1 MEYVNLIFMKKGELT
16 LGYIFRFWFPIAL
29 TWLMMAFEGPYTT
42 AVIARLS
49 DAKYNLAA
57 YGIAFSFAL
66 IVEAPIIML
75 MTASTALVKN
85 KQSYKKLR
93 NFTFA
98 LNFLITVI
106 MGLILIPS
114 VFDFFTLRLMG
125 LEEKLAHL
133 VYHATFLLIPW
144 PAAIGFRRF
153 YQGILI
159 ANKKT
164 KLIAYGT
171 VMRIT
176 TVVIVSLLLVAFT
189 NLKGCYIGAIALSF
203 AVVFEAV
210 VIYIMTF
217 PVIKYK
223 VLKSD
228 SNFRLDYGY
237 LISFYIPLALTSFI
251 SLGVQPIVTFFVA
264 KSRLALDSLAVLPV
278 VTSFIF
284 IFRSMGLS
292 FQEVGVALMKYD
304 NENFSVL
311 KTFVFVLSVVVSFIL
326 AAIMLTPARYFW
338 FIKVAGLSHDLVPLA
353 VQTASILILLPALS
367 ILISWQRSVL
377 VNAALTKH
385 ITYGTVVEFVSI
397 VVLMI
402 IFLKMNL
409 IGAHAAA
416 ISFVLARIAANIYL
430 HRIYKKGI
438 RNLVLLQG

>member
-1 MEYVNLIFMKKGELT
+1 MKKGELT

-49 DAKYNLAA
+49 NAKYNLAA

-85 KQSYKKLR
+85 SQSYKILR
-93 NFTFA
+93 NFTFI
-98 LNFLITVI
+98 LNLLITAI
-106 MGLILIPS
+106 MGIILIPYI
-114 VFDFFTLRLMG
+114 FDFITLSLMG
-125 LEEKLAHL
+125 LEKKLAFL
-133 VYHATFLLIPW
+133 VYHATFFLIPW

-189 NLKGCYIGAIALSF
+189 DLEGCYIGAIALSF
-203 AVVFEAV
+203 AVVFEAI
-210 VIYIMTF
+210 VIYLMTL
-217 PVIKYK
+217 PVIKHR
-223 VLKSD
+223 VLKSE
-228 SNFRLDYGY
+228 SGFRLDYNY
-237 LISFYIPLALTSFI
+237 LILFYIPLALTSFI
-251 SLGVQPIVTFFVA
+251 SLGVQPVITFFVA
-264 KSRLALDSLAVLPV
+264 RSRLALDSLAVLPV

-304 NENFSVL
+304 NENFTVL
-311 KTFVFVLSVVVSFIL
+311 KTFVFMLSVIVSFTL
-326 AAIMLTPARYFW
+326 AAIMLTPLRYVW
-338 FIKVAGLSHDLVPLA
+338 FIKVAGLSYDLVPLA
-353 VQTASILILLPALS
+353 VQTASILIFLPALS

-377 VNAALTKH
+377 VNASLTKY
-385 ITYGTVVEFVSI
+385 ITYGTVIEFISI
-397 VVLMI
+397 VVLMVV
-402 IFLKMNL
+402 FVKMDL

-416 ISFVLARIAANIYL
+416 LSFILGRMMANIYL
-430 HRIYKKGI
+430 HQIYKRGI
-438 RNLVLLQG
+438 RNLVLLKG

>member
-1 MEYVNLIFMKKGELT
+1 MKKGELT
-16 LGYIFRFWFPIAL
+16 LGYIFKFWFPIAL

-42 AVIARLS
+42 AVIARLE

-85 KQSYKKLR
+85 NQSYKKLR
-93 NFTFA
+93 NFTII
-98 LNFLITVI
+98 LNFIITLI
-106 MGLILIPS
+106 MLLILIPA
-114 VFDFFTLRLMG
+114 VFDFITLRLMG
-125 LEEKLAHL
+125 LEKKLATL
-133 VYHATFLLIPW
+133 VYHATLFLIPW

-164 KLIAYGT
+164 KFIAYGT
-171 VMRIT
+171 VIRIT
-176 TVVIVSLLLVAFT
+176 TVVVFTLLLAYLT
-189 NLKGCYIGAIALSF
+189 DLQGCYVGAISLSF
-203 AVVFEAV
+203 AVVFEAFI
-210 VIYIMTF
+210 IYAMTY
-217 PVIKYK
+217 PVIKGRVVNSKTDFSLSY
-223 VLKSD
+223 S
-228 SNFRLDYGY
+228 Y
-237 LISFYIPLALTSFI
+237 LVEFYIPLALTSFI

-304 NENFSVL
+304 DENFTTL
-311 KTFVFVLSVVVSFIL
+311 KTFVFMLGVIVSFTL
-326 AAIMLTPARYFW
+326 AGIMLTPARYFW
-338 FIKVAGLSHDLVPLA
+338 FQNIAGLSPDLVPLA
-353 VQTASILILLPALS
+353 IQTASILVLLPALS

-385 ITYGTVVEFVSI
+385 ITYGTIVEFVSI
-397 VVLMI
+397 IILMI

-416 ISFVLARIAANIYL
+416 ISFMLARAAANIYL
-430 HRIYKKGI
+430 HQIYKKGI
-438 RNLVLLQG
+438 HNLVLLKS

>member
-1 MEYVNLIFMKKGELT
+1 MKKGELT
-16 LGYIFRFWFPIAL
+16 LRYIFKFWFPIAL

-42 AVIARLS
+42 AVIARLE

-85 KQSYKKLR
+85 FHSYRKLR
-93 NFTFA
+93 NFTLI
-98 LNFLITVI
+98 LNLLITLA
-106 MGLILIPS
+106 MLILIIPS
-114 VFDFFTLRLMG
+114 VFDFIALNLMG
-125 LEEKLAHL
+125 LESKLAGL
-133 VYHATFLLIPW
+133 VYHATVFLIPW

-164 KLIAYGT
+164 KYIAFGT
-171 VMRIT
+171 VMRIL
-176 TVVIVSLLLVAFT
+176 TVVAFSLLLAFNT
-189 NLKGCYIGAIALSF
+189 KLEGCYIGAISLSL
-203 AVVFEAV
+203 AV
-210 VIYIMTF
+210 VIEAFVIYAMTLGT
-217 PVIKYK
+217 IKSR
-223 VLKSD
+223 VLPSKSD
-228 SNFRLDYGY
+228 FSFDYPY
-237 LISFYIPLALTSFI
+237 LVKFYIPLALTSFI
-251 SLGVQPIVTFFVA
+251 SLGVQPVVTFFVA

-304 NENFSVL
+304 DENFTTL
-311 KTFVFVLSVVVSFIL
+311 KTFVFMLGVIVSFTL
-326 AAIMLTPARYFW
+326 AGIMLTPARYFW
-338 FIKVAGLSHDLVPLA
+338 FQNIAGLSPDLVPLA
-353 VQTASILILLPALS
+353 IQTASILVLLPALS

-385 ITYGTVVEFVSI
+385 ITYGTIVEFVSI
-397 VVLMI
+397 IILMI

-416 ISFVLARIAANIYL
+416 ISFMLARAAANIYL
-430 HRIYKKGI
+430 HQIYKKGI
-438 RNLVLLQG
+438 HNLVLLKS

>member
-1 MEYVNLIFMKKGELT
+1 MKKGELT

-49 DAKYNLAA
+49 NAKYNLAA

-85 KQSYKKLR
+85 QQSYKTLR
-93 NFTFA
+93 NFTFV
-98 LNFLITVI
+98 LNLLITAI
-106 MGLILIPS
+106 MGIILIPY
-114 VFDFFTLRLMG
+114 VFDFITLSLMG
-125 LEEKLAHL
+125 LEKKLAFL
-133 VYHATFLLIPW
+133 VYHATLFLIPW

-176 TVVIVSLLLVAFT
+176 TVVIVSLLLVAYT
-189 NLKGCYIGAIALSF
+189 DLEGCYIGAIALSF
-203 AVVFEAV
+203 AVVFEAI
-210 VIYIMTF
+210 VIYLMTL
-217 PVIKYK
+217 PVIKHR
-223 VLKSD
+223 VLKSE
-228 SNFRLDYGY
+228 SGFRLDYNY
-237 LISFYIPLALTSFI
+237 LIAFYTPLALTSFI
-251 SLGVQPIVTFFVA
+251 SLGVQPVITFFVA
-264 KSRLALDSLAVLPV
+264 RSRLALDSLAVLPV
-278 VTSFIF
+278 VISFIF

-304 NENFSVL
+304 NEHFSVL
-311 KTFVFVLSVVVSFIL
+311 KTFVFMLSVIVSFTL
-326 AAIMLTPARYFW
+326 AAIMLTPLRYVW
-338 FIKVAGLSHDLVPLA
+338 FVKVAGLSYDLVPFA

-385 ITYGTVVEFVSI
+385 ITYGTMVEFISI
-397 VVLMI
+397 VVLMVV
-402 IFLKMNL
+402 FVKMNL
-409 IGAHAAA
+409 VGAHAAA
-416 ISFVLARIAANIYL
+416 LSFILGRIMANIYL
-430 HRIYKKGI
+430 HQVYKRGI
-438 RNLVLLQG
+438 RNLVLLKG